1 MGTPERLDPGLCCGA
16 LGGSG
21 LEDGAYM
28 GASPGLSLSGDH
40 MAIDAD
46 CEHLSA
52 QIEEYI
58 LCVGAGAGAS
68 GGLTGGWAS
77 CPVAIVLVPSP
88 GGWARGELPLLTRGG
103 GPLWACRWG
112 LGSWD
117 PKPAAGPQL
126 AVGPLGDLARGSS
139 AGRSQS
145 AQPGGRPSGGTV
157 GGGSG
162 YRWLLKRPHASSATW
177 GTRT

>member
-1 MGTPERLDPGLCCGA
+1 
-16 LGGSG
+16 
-21 LEDGAYM
+21 M

-162 YRWLLKRPHASSATW
+162 YRWLLKRPHASSTTW

>member
-1 MGTPERLDPGLCCGA
+1 
-16 LGGSG
+16 
-21 LEDGAYM
+21 M

-103 GPLWACRWG
+103 GPSLGLPVGPGFLGPQACRWTSAGSRSTGGPGQG
-112 LGSWD
+112 LLSW
-117 PKPAAGPQL
+117 PES
-126 AVGPLGDLARGSS
+126 VGTARGE
-139 AGRSQS
+139 ALGRH
-145 AQPGGRPSGGTV
+145 GGR
-157 GGGSG
+157 
-162 YRWLLKRPHASSATW
+162 REWLPMAP
-177 GTRT
+177 

>member
-1 MGTPERLDPGLCCGA
+1 
-16 LGGSG
+16 
-21 LEDGAYM
+21 
-28 GASPGLSLSGDH
+28 

-103 GPLWACRWG
+103 ALSGPAGGAWVPGTPSLP
-112 LGSWD
+112 LDLSW
-117 PKPAAGPQL
+117 Q
-126 AVGPLGDLARGSS
+126 
-139 AGRSQS
+139 
-145 AQPGGRPSGGTV
+145 
-157 GGGSG
+157 
-162 YRWLLKRPHASSATW
+162 
-177 GTRT
+177 